1 MDSGILVVLLLLMY
15 VVPEIWKRMKKP
27 KQPYQY
33 PELPG
38 QQGGATGI
46 PGALSKGVRP
56 PELPAEVAA
65 PPVVAT
71 LAAVPFVD
79 NSYPQADLA
88 PVAQGIVWAEIF
100 APPVAIRLK
109 RNGGRIRNGLYG
121 R

>member
-1 MDSGILVVLLLLMY
+1 MLLMY

-56 PELPAEVAA
+56 PELPVEMTPDPTSASQA
-65 PPVVAT
+65 